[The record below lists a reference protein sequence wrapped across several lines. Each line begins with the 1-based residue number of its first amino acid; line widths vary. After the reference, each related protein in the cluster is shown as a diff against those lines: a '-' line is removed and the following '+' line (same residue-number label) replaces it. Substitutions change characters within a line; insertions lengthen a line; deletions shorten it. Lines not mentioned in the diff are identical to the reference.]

1 MTPPP
6 IQIQEN
12 TYLYHAKGVTE
23 GPVPIGL
30 LKSLVLV
37 GNLPGDTMIKG
48 KSGNEWIKI
57 EEVIN
62 PKSIENKKSQ
72 DSFHVFLG
80 AISVAGILLLFIGG
94 IFLDESAKS
103 YHKVSTNLKST
114 PSAKPSPTPKH
125 SLASQT
131 YNSQAQSTPR
141 TPPNPSTPRTAS
153 SDSFAKPDL
162 AESSAQTYTVVA
174 GDTLKKIASKFNMSI
189 DALEKANNLTS
200 TSIIRIGQVL
210 AVGKDPTAPPV
221 ATPTNTEPA
230 NVSQTGQKLSGSSTG
245 YSSGAG
251 FKGGSASSYR
261 ATQEP
266 EYRTY
271 VSADGNTY
279 SVSNSDYYRLSAI
292 RERISKEEDSL
303 QTAQNALSILGDRID
318 SRRTLVNSYSQ
329 KSVDDFNALVSQ
341 YERQRSQLNL
351 RVDKFNR
358 DVNSFNA
365 ELERVGRRIR

>member
-1 MTPPP
+1 
-6 IQIQEN
+6 
-12 TYLYHAKGVTE
+12 

-30 LKSLVLV
+30 LKSLALV
-37 GNLPGDTMIKG
+37 GNLPRDTMIKG

-72 DSFHVFLG
+72 DSFYVFLA
-80 AISVAGILLLFIGG
+80 AISVAGILLLFTGG
-94 IFLDESAKS
+94 LFVHEAGKS
-103 YHKVSTNLKST
+103 SQKVSTNLKST
-114 PSAKPSPTPKH
+114 PSVKPSPTPKH

-131 YNSQAQSTPR
+131 DNSHTQSTPR
-141 TPPNPSTPRTAS
+141 TPPNPRTPRTVS

-162 AESSAQTYTVVA
+162 AESSVQTYTVVA

-200 TSIIRIGQVL
+200 ASIIRIGQVL

-221 ATPTNTEPA
+221 ATPTNSEPA

-245 YSSGAG
+245 YSSGTG
-251 FKGGSASSYR
+251 LKGGSASSYR
-261 ATQEP
+261 ATPEP

-318 SRRTLVNSYSQ
+318 SRRALVNSYSK

-341 YERQRSQLNL
+341 YDRQRSQLNL

>member
-1 MTPPP
+1 
-6 IQIQEN
+6 
-12 TYLYHAKGVTE
+12 
-23 GPVPIGL
+23 
-30 LKSLVLV
+30 
-37 GNLPGDTMIKG
+37 
-48 KSGNEWIKI
+48 
-57 EEVIN
+57 
-62 PKSIENKKSQ
+62 
-72 DSFHVFLG
+72 
-80 AISVAGILLLFIGG
+80 
-94 IFLDESAKS
+94 
-103 YHKVSTNLKST
+103 
-114 PSAKPSPTPKH
+114 
-125 SLASQT
+125 
-131 YNSQAQSTPR
+131 
-141 TPPNPSTPRTAS
+141 
-153 SDSFAKPDL
+153 
-162 AESSAQTYTVVA
+162 VVA

-251 FKGGSASSYR
+251 LKGGSASSYR
-261 ATQEP
+261 ATPEP

-303 QTAQNALSILGDRID
+303 QTAQKALSNLGGRID
-318 SRRTLVNSYSQ
+318 SRRALVNSYSQ

-341 YERQRSQLNL
+341 YERQRSQLKL
-351 RVDKFNR
+351 RVDKFKR
-358 DVNSFNA
+358 DVNFFNA